1 MDKLRFKNPQRWV
14 RKQLKELGLRS
25 DSTDDHAAFFRAQ
38 TGAIYAVPLHL
49 NAPDA
54 IRLVTKVRTE
64 LGHSSRIPTSGPTP
78 PKLAHGRVQFTQHA
92 RERWALM
99 KTQAAVGGVE
109 LEACLFTPQE
119 VRFDRANDSW
129 LFITAR
135 LAAVVSVSE
144 GRDPVLKTV
153 MWSRPDLFEKNPR
166 PEMSNA

>member
-25 DSTDDHAAFFRAQ
+25 NGADAHAAYFQGQ
-38 TGAIYAVPLHL
+38 TGAIFAVPLHL

-54 IRLVTKVRTE
+54 IRIVTKVRTE
-64 LGHSSRIPTSGPTP
+64 LGHSSRIPTHGPTP
-78 PKLAHGRVQFTQHA
+78 PKLARGRVQFSKHA

-135 LAAVVSVSE
+135 LAAVVCISASGGHV
-144 GRDPVLKTV
+144 P
-153 MWSRPDLFEKNPR
+153 
-166 PEMSNA
+166 